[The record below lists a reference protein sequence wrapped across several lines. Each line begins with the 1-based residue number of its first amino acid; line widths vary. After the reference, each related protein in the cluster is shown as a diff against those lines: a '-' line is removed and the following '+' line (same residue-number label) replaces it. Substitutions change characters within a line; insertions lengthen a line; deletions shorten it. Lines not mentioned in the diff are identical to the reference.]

1 MCASVFFQTHSFRHL
16 WKPNEDRPKAKE
28 KNEREGEKMN
38 TNNRNT
44 EHFIRVVLFGDN
56 QFRSFWTFDLLLC
69 FFLFFF
75 NFIFCSSFGTHIR
88 AAHSA
93 YRIHSYRAHTSIN
106 TILTWLWLWLHMSV
120 VSRTWRIKWNEKYRV
135 ERRKKY
141 TIFLLLLLDFFATL
155 RLCVLVQVFVSSSPL
170 LPSYIFIVVVVV
182 VVGSLS
188 CLLGIYLS
196 AMVCMWMRVRVCTR
210 LCMCLVQSYNSL
222 SFT

>member
-1 MCASVFFQTHSFRHL
+1 MCSSKHIHL
-16 WKPNEDRPKAKE
+16 AIYESRKKTDQRRQRRTK
-28 KNEREGEKMN
+28 ERERKWIQITEIQN
-38 TNNRNT
+38 TS
-44 EHFIRVVLFGDN
+44 FVSFFSGDN
-56 QFRSFWTFDLLLC
+56 QFRSFWTFDLIFC
-69 FFLFFF
+69 FFFRFFF
-75 NFIFCSSFGTHIR
+75 NFIFCSSFGTHIH

-106 TILTWLWLWLHMSV
+106 TILTWLWLHMSV

-141 TIFLLLLLDFFATL
+141 TIFLLLLFDFFATL

-182 VVGSLS
+182 VGSLS

-196 AMVCMWMRVRVCTR
+196 AMVCMWMRVRVFAR